1 MIKEAS
7 RLNIKSTQRYNKSDM
22 KKLITII
29 LCFLLISG
37 CAKGNSFKPNKEKTF
52 LGSIQDIN
60 GDMVLL
66 LNTDTY
72 ITTVNPKYK
81 DELITKSKDLITKYH
96 MLLDSHHHY
105 LDDNDNQIVNIRT
118 LNENIDNGPV
128 KVDPIIIDA
137 IKEAKTLV
145 QLTQGYFNFTIGK
158 VSDLYHDKLLPY
170 DSTNVDP
177 GTKDIKYALDGII
190 NADELDKYIV
200 IDEIKNTVELKS
212 KENCLFKIDLGAFS
226 KGYILN
232 KVYEELIKYD
242 TSFLLSAGSS
252 SIITYSNMNEDV
264 SWNVAIKNPNN
275 LDKQLLAFTLKSG
288 AISTS
293 GDYENYYF
301 LEDNTRRHHIL
312 NPYTGYP
319 ENYYR
324 SNTLVSSNACLVD
337 ALSTALFNV
346 KDVNTRQEIL
356 NDASKYCREQVN
368 YCFVGKDIDLVMN
381 QGFHDILIDE
391 YTSKDINNI
400 TIK

>member
-1 MIKEAS
+1 
-7 RLNIKSTQRYNKSDM
+7 M

-37 CAKGNSFKPNKEKTF
+37 CTEVYSSKLNKEITF
-52 LGSIQDIN
+52 LGNIQDAN

-81 DELITKSKDLITKYH
+81 DELVTKSKDLITKYH
-96 MLLDSHHHY
+96 MLLDSHHYY
-105 LDDNDNQIVNIRT
+105 LDNNNDQIVNIRT
-118 LNENIDNGPV
+118 LNENIDSGPV

-177 GTKDIKYALDGII
+177 DIKDINYALDGVI

-200 IDEIKNTVELKS
+200 IDEINNTVELKS
-212 KENCLFKIDLGAFS
+212 KESGSFKIDLGAFS

-252 SIITYSNMNEDV
+252 SIITYSNINEDI

-301 LEDNTRRHHIL
+301 LNNLTRRHHIL

-319 ENYYR
+319 ENHYR

-337 ALSTALFNV
+337 VLSTALFNV
-346 KDVNTRQEIL
+346 EDINTRKEIL
-356 NDASKYCREQVN
+356 NNANKYYSEQVN
-368 YCFVGKDIDLVMN
+368 YCFVDEDIDLIMN

-400 TIK
+400 TIE

>member
-1 MIKEAS
+1 
-7 RLNIKSTQRYNKSDM
+7 M
-22 KKLITII
+22 KKLITIV

-37 CAKGNSFKPNKEKTF
+37 CTKGNNYKLNKEKTF
-52 LGSIQDIN
+52 LGNVQDVN

-72 ITTVNPKYK
+72 ITTVNPEYK
-81 DELITKSKDLITKYH
+81 EELVTKSKDLITKYH
-96 MLLDSHHHY
+96 MLLDSHHYY
-105 LDDNDNQIVNIRT
+105 LDNNNNQIVNIKI
-118 LNENIDNGPV
+118 LNENIDNGPIE
-128 KVDPIIIDA
+128 VDPIIVDA

-145 QLTQGYFNFTIGK
+145 QLTKGYFNFTIGK
-158 VSDLYHDKLLPY
+158 ISDLYHDKLLPY

-177 GTKDIKYALDGII
+177 SIEDINYALNGII
-190 NADELDKYIV
+190 NIDELDKYII
-200 IDEIKNTVELKS
+200 IDETNNTVELKS
-212 KENCLFKIDLGAFS
+212 KESGLFKIDLGAFS

-252 SIITYSNMNEDV
+252 SIITYSNINEDV
-264 SWNVAIKNPNN
+264 TWNIAVKNPNSLEN
-275 LDKQLLAFTLKSG
+275 ELLAFSLKSG

-301 LEDNTRRHHIL
+301 LNDSTRRHHIL

-324 SNTLVSSNACLVD
+324 SNTFVSNNACLVD

-346 KDVNTRQEIL
+346 KDISTRQEIL
-356 NDASKYCREQVN
+356 NNVEKYYSAQVS
-368 YCFVGKDIDLVMN
+368 YCFADADMSLIMN